1 MKNKNFRN
9 IILIALVAVAG
20 FMITMYSCEKETI
33 VPNAGETPEMLELK
47 TFLPDP
53 LPVTICG
60 EVIRKKIVNANEET
74 VGYAYMYNDAKKFYV
89 IMQAND
95 GNYFKDAFMATQADF
110 NTFPLNSDGNPD
122 FTNFRFKIEGKRL
135 SNIRRFEIP
144 LYRMKET
151 KYISVMAQVRHE
163 RNADLEVKERA
174 WVRGGRQYG
183 ESAEGSILIFNVQ
196 DCFTDTVPADNGKT
210 PPIDVPVEGMAKPKP
225 TSIPADKQ

>member
-20 FMITMYSCEKETI
+20 ITITMYSCEKETI
-33 VPNAGETPEMLELK
+33 VPNTVETPEVLELK

-53 LPVTICG
+53 LPVTICS
-60 EVIRKKIVNANEET
+60 EVTRKKIVNANKET
-74 VGYAYMYNDAKKFYV
+74 VGYAYMYNDKKNFCV
-89 IMQAND
+89 ILHANE
-95 GNYFKDAFMATQADF
+95 GNYFKDAYMATQPDF

-122 FTNFRFKIEGKRL
+122 FTNFRYKIEGKRL

-144 LYRMKET
+144 LDRMKKT

-174 WVRGGRQYG
+174 WVQGGRKYG
-183 ESAEGSILIFNVQ
+183 DSSEGSILIFNVT
-196 DCFTDTVPADNGKT
+196 DCITVDGGKT
-210 PPIDVPVEGMAKPKP
+210 PPIDVMEEETAKPAP
-225 TSIPADKQ
+225 VALPADKQ